1 MSLKFSDRPVLHYG
15 NPSRT
20 DEAIRRLP
28 ANTQPMATAPAG
40 PAQII
45 DRADGRVYWAH
56 HRRDAW
62 RKLGPITDSKTRAV
76 TWMEN
81 GETVQQPAGWLAR
94 QR

>member
-1 MSLKFSDRPVLHYG
+1 MSLKYSDRPVLLYG

-28 ANTQPMATAPAG
+28 QNAQSLATAPAG

-45 DRADGRVYWAH
+45 DRADGRVYWAQ

-62 RKLGPITDSKTRAV
+62 RKLGPEKDFKTCAV
-76 TWMEN
+76 RWT
-81 GETVQQPAGWLAR
+81 ETGDLVQQPVAWLPR